1 MSADVQAGPAP
12 VEPLASPAAPATTSV
27 GTHYLRYSTANVLVL
42 LAGLISFPVMT
53 RLLDNAQYG
62 ILGYY
67 ETWIGLI
74 VAVAKF
80 GSQHSVLRFYPHG
93 GDLAQLQ
100 HFSTNL
106 VLFPLLLSFSLWAL
120 AAGGLAVAHAMGG
133 DYPGVF
139 WCAVLLIPLLV
150 MSSLMDVVLQASER
164 SYLLTVTRICKRW
177 LELALILAAVVF
189 IQRSAVAAYSG
200 KLVANLLLMV
210 FYAGWL
216 SRHMSFS
223 LATLDAG
230 AIRASMLYGLPLVAN
245 ELASVLLGSIDR
257 VMIKHLVGDFAAV
270 GIYTIGYSLAM
281 NVSLFMNTTIKEA
294 FVPVANRLY
303 GTGGD
308 AAAVRA
314 LKARILLPT
323 TYAAIGLATLIWAVG
338 TEALVA
344 LSGPGKAA
352 SGPVFAIIGVTFALD
367 PIIDIS
373 TYGLLL
379 RRKSALVFATTLGA
393 ALLNIGLNFLMIPA
407 FGIMGAVWA
416 SVASLA
422 ALLAC
427 NCLLCPPE
435 LLRFPTLRATAI
447 ACACSGVV
455 LATIEAGNRSGLTG
469 HWARL
474 FAAAALFLAFYLVPV
489 WLLDPQLRAAV
500 RGWRSGLSA

>member
-120 AAGGLAVAHAMGG
+120 AAGGLLVAHAMGG
-133 DYPGVF
+133 EFPGVF
-139 WCAVLLIPLLV
+139 WCALLLIPPLV
-150 MSSLMDVVLQASER
+150 MGSLMDVVLQASER

-177 LELALILAAVVF
+177 LELVLILAAVVF
-189 IQRSAVAAYSG
+189 IQRSAVLAYAG
-200 KLVANLLLMV
+200 KLVANCLLLV
-210 FYAGWL
+210 FYASWL
-216 SRHMSFS
+216 SRHLSFS

-270 GIYTIGYSLAM
+270 GVYTIGYSLAM

-294 FVPVANRLY
+294 FVPVANRMY
-303 GTGGD
+303 GSGGD
-308 AAAVRA
+308 AAVRA

-323 TYAAIGLATLIWAVG
+323 VYAAIGLATLIWAVG

-344 LSGPGKAA
+344 LSGPSKAA
-352 SGPVFAIIGVTFALD
+352 SGPVFAIIGVTFALY
-367 PIIDIS
+367 PVIDIS

-379 RRKSALVFATTLGA
+379 RKKSALVFATTLGA
-393 ALLNIGLNFLMIPA
+393 AVLNIGLNFLLIPA
-407 FGIMGAVWA
+407 YGIMGAVWA

-427 NCLLCPPE
+427 NCLLCPRE
-435 LLRFPTLRATAI
+435 LLRFPSLRATAI
-447 ACACSGVV
+447 AGACAAFA
-455 LATIEAGNRSGLTG
+455 LATIEEGNLFGLG
-469 HWARL
+469 NHWARL
-474 FAAAALFLAFYLVPV
+474 FAAAGLFLALYVAPV
-489 WLLDPQLRAAV
+489 WLLDPKLRAAV
-500 RGWRSGLSA
+500 RGWRRELST